1 MIKNLIKA
9 CALTAGLL
17 LTSMAAKA
25 DIADGKFSTNQIF
38 DVQYYW
44 SGTTLNASS
53 FIAPYDQN
61 FSHPTV
67 AAGDYF
73 QFFNST
79 TNPGTYGLGL
89 YTSGGALKQVVHDT
103 GTLQAIGPGALFY
116 IGSGFFG
123 TVISTGAGYSYG
135 QNASFTNMNTSPSS
149 SDFTSYTWA
158 STTPLAA
165 GQTASAPAPTPAPVT
180 PNYVSV
186 NSTVTNVYATSANS
200 PTAEK
205 ATKAL
210 DLTSSTKYLN
220 FDRTNSG
227 FTIQLP
233 AGKAVSALRFT
244 TANDFEPRDPSKF
257 TLKGSNDGV
266 NWTDITVDQAITLSS
281 SRQTTSSD
289 VTFTNTTP
297 YVYYYITFSSIK
309 AIDTY
314 GSIAGC
320 QAALGTLACDSVQ
333 IGDVNFLT
341 DSNNTATSAD
351 AGNGTI
357 VNPGTVQVAGTPQ
370 TSNGATTPTGPGVST
385 SVRSPSGAAVAGT
398 PVITRG
404 ATVVTTSTGYASAN
418 NGKTVDVTRTI
429 VTTRTTPINTTT
441 PWVTPILVTV
451 TTVTPVT
458 TTVTTTPV
466 TYIKDA
472 NGVILNTIYGTP
484 VTTTTSTNQTTTS
497 TSTSSD
503 TTFISA
509 NTMEVLT
516 SSASSTKS
524 ASSAGITDAMKDA
537 RTNPFIVDALSTK
550 DGAWVSPSASRT
562 TTTGRMNAKT
572 ISGGW
577 QQTGEATAGFAFSA
591 TNSDSAGYV
600 NNRTTGESYSAVLYA
615 LSKQDYAWIKGTVG
629 MSKGV
634 YTSSVTI
641 PEFGLSGRSKAAQ
654 TNTYADLTVY
664 AADTLWGFRPL
675 VGATL
680 VRSSISNAWDT
691 NLLLATAPAAKTTM
705 QVNPYVGLR
714 YDFNDNIAIEARDT
728 QTRDFGNV
736 KSIKGIV
743 KEKLTDDIS
752 VNASISYAKGNRYTN
767 TTGMVGLDWRF

>member
-1 MIKNLIKA
+1 VIKNLIKA

-17 LTSMAAKA
+17 LTSVAAKA

-44 SGTTLNASS
+44 SGTTLNASN
-53 FIAPYDQN
+53 FIAPYDAN
-61 FSHPTV
+61 FRHPTV

-89 YTSGGALKQVVHDT
+89 YTSAGALKQVVHNT

-123 TVISTGAGYSYG
+123 TVISTGAGYAYG
-135 QNASFTNMNTSPSS
+135 QSGTFTNMNTSPSAG
-149 SDFTSYTWA
+149 DFTGYTWA

-165 GQTASAPAPTPAPVT
+165 GQTAGAPVT
-180 PNYVSV
+180 PPAPSYVSV

-200 PTAEK
+200 PALEK
-205 ATKAL
+205 AVKAL

-227 FTIQLP
+227 FTVQLP

-266 NWTDITVDQAITLSS
+266 NWTDIVTNQAITLSS
-281 SRQTTSSD
+281 GRQTTGSD

-297 YVYYYITFSSIK
+297 YVYYYITFTSIK

-314 GSIAGC
+314 GSVAGC
-320 QAALGTLACDSVQ
+320 QAALGTLSCDSVQ

-341 DSNNTATSAD
+341 DSSNTATSANT
-351 AGNGTI
+351 GNGTI

-370 TSNGATTPTGPGVST
+370 TSTGATTPTGPGTST
-385 SVRSPSGAAVAGT
+385 SVRTPSGAAVAGT

-404 ATVVTTSTGYASAN
+404 TTVVTTSTGYTSAN
-418 NGKTVDVTRTI
+418 NGNTVDVTRTI
-429 VTTRTTPINTTT
+429 VTTRTTPVNTNT
-441 PWVTPILVTV
+441 PWVRPILVTV

-466 TYIKDA
+466 TYIKDS

-484 VTTTTSTNQTTTS
+484 VTTTTATNQTTTS

-503 TTFISA
+503 TSIISA
-509 NTMEVLT
+509 STMEVLS

-524 ASSAGITDAMKDA
+524 ASAAGISDVMKDA

-550 DGAWVSPSASRT
+550 DGAWITPTFSRT

-572 ISGGW
+572 MSGGW
-577 QQTGEATAGFAFSA
+577 QQSADGNTGGFAFSA
-591 TNSDSAGYV
+591 TNSDSAGYI
-600 NNRTTGESYSAVLYA
+600 NSRTTGESYSAVVYA
-615 LSKQDYAWIKGTVG
+615 MTKQDYVWLKGTVG
-629 MSKGV
+629 ASKGV
-634 YTSSVTI
+634 YNSTVGI
-641 PEFGLSGRSKAAQ
+641 PEFGLSGKSKAAQ
-654 TNTYADLTVY
+654 TNTYADVTVY
-664 AADTLWGFRPL
+664 AADDLWGFRPF

-680 VRSSISNAWDT
+680 VRSSITDAWNT
-691 NLLLATAPAAKTTM
+691 SPLLATAPAAKTTV
-705 QVNPYVGLR
+705 QANPYVGLR
-714 YDFNDNIAIEARDT
+714 YDVNDNIAIEARDT
-728 QTRDFGNV
+728 QTRDLGNV
-736 KSIKGIV
+736 KSIKATVRQQII
-743 KEKLTDDIS
+743 DDVSI
-752 VNASISYAKGNRYTN
+752 NASISYARGHNYTN